1 MDMEVK
7 KSLINSYFKYIKII
21 LACIMISLP
30 KLILDY
36 KFLIISLIIMLSL
49 GASLVCFYY
58 KNKLLAK
65 RSLLSKII
73 FFTSIVLIIMFI
85 SQIILSKYN
94 LAFIEPLNTIVP
106 FSPLI
111 ILIVNSINVVLTNNL
126 ITRWAEKNSLSIK
139 IGALPSILY
148 TLIAIIILLIT
159 TFIIVLD
166 LPDIKST
173 KTIVS
178 NNKTYIVTE
187 ISYNWMHPDW
197 ISTTYDEVIIPGFI
211 VKKDVSPY

>member
-7 KSLINSYFKYIKII
+7 KNLIDSYFKYIKII

-65 RSLLSKII
+65 RSLLSNII

-85 SQIILSKYN
+85 SQIILLKYN

-159 TFIIVLD
+159 TFIVVLD